1 MTFRSLLSVK
11 FYAANYTKGQRGL
24 NGNAIPPTTMRIP
37 KSKLAVDDLDH
48 SNRVGSRAETS
59 KELINS
65 LESILNSV
73 QLSDLHRLQKKVRKF
88 ASSLEAPTKEE
99 SLTREFHQ
107 VFERLLEEL
116 KKSAD
121 KCQLRS
127 KLIPEVQSYPSQL
140 PVSAKACE
148 IAELIRNNQVVVIA
162 GDTGSGKTTQLPKIC
177 LDAGLGRR
185 GMIGH
190 TQPRRLAALSVAT
203 RIADELGPVAGRG
216 VGSQVRFDDRSGPE
230 TYLKLM
236 TDGILLAEI
245 QADRYL
251 SKYEAIIIDEAH
263 ERSLNIDFLLGFLR
277 DLIRKRS
284 DLKLIITSATIDVEK
299 FSAHFCGAPIVSVE
313 GRTFPVEVRYKPV
326 LQPEESSR
334 NDDAQTE
341 AIISAIKEI
350 LQHDRYSNK
359 NTGDILV
366 FLPTEREIRDTAT
379 SLRKAKLGDL
389 DVLPLYGRLQHAEQ
403 ARIFAAHNTR
413 RVVLATN
420 VAETSITVP
429 GINYVVDTGTARIS
443 RYSLQSK
450 VQRLPI
456 EAISQASAN
465 QRKGRCGRIANG
477 ICIRLYSEQD
487 FDSRPLYTDPEIQ
500 RTNLAAVILR
510 MLQLKL
516 GDVENFPF
524 IEMPETKAVNEGHKL
539 LIELNAITASRAL
552 TSLGRQMAALPI
564 DPRYARMLL
573 ESHKLNCL
581 REVLIIVS
589 GLSIQD
595 PRESNSENKQIAI
608 ERQAEYKHPDSD
620 FMSLVKLWDAYE
632 ALRQGSSQAVLR
644 KYCKEH
650 FLSFMR
656 MREWREIHRQL
667 LLACQGLGFRINDE
681 EADYASI
688 HKSLIAGSLNQIA
701 RKSDERSFVGTRNK
715 KFSLFGA
722 SVLARSNTKW
732 IITGDQI
739 ETSQVFATQAAK
751 IQPEWVEE
759 VAMHL
764 VKRESFDPHWSRKR
778 QEVMAYEKVHLFG
791 LTLVERSLVRFAPID
806 PIAARALFIRHGL
819 VDQQLSNDIGF
830 VRHNQHLLERLEKL
844 EDKLRRPDILA
855 SESTQID
862 FFERV
867 IPDEVNSLRTLRN
880 WLVSI
885 NDRRGD
891 CLKLSE
897 KDLLADQS
905 DDFSFEDFP
914 DAAAIQSNTLRIDYV
929 FEPGK
934 EHDGATI
941 DVPVSLLAQLTQ
953 ADIDWSVPGIIREK
967 CIALLKGLPKAQ
979 RKNFIPVNAFVSEL
993 LPHLGAGSID
1003 FLDSFISAIYH
1014 LRKFRIDRQQLEA
1027 IELRPHLKIKV
1038 RVLDNSGKQ
1047 LAIDSSLDKLKRAFS
1062 QEEGASIKLSDTQ
1075 KSLVHPLEVSG
1086 LVVMPKADLPL
1097 RVEVGEGN
1105 IKLLRYPGLVDAGDS
1120 VSVKLFAD
1128 EDLARSA
1135 HARGVLKLVML
1146 NSVQQRNM
1154 VRKRCDRFVKQNAL
1168 KLPIPITDLV
1178 DQCVVAC
1185 YDYAITNAHI
1195 VRDRQSF
1202 EKMAVEV
1209 KAQVVGLGDRLVS
1222 LLERIILIRL
1232 KLKKRLSALSSAP
1245 EYLLSDVNSQLDH
1258 LFTPNFVVESGIERL
1273 TDFPRYLNA
1282 IELRLAKAPFMG
1294 PKDKVDTELL
1304 ANYSLQLEKLR
1315 SEPGIK
1321 LSANSAEKLEEIR
1334 WMLEEFRVSAF
1345 AQSLKTKIPVSPI
1358 RIEKA
1363 LSTIK
1368 DTSNGVSH

>member
-1 MTFRSLLSVK
+1 MKGNVTSPTSMRSSTQK
-11 FYAANYTKGQRGL
+11 SAA
-24 NGNAIPPTTMRIP
+24 
-37 KSKLAVDDLDH
+37 DDLEQL
-48 SNRVGSRAETS
+48 NAGGKKAET
-59 KELINS
+59 KTTLLAR
-65 LESILNSV
+65 LESTLESV
-73 QLSDLHRLQKKVRKF
+73 QLSDTHRLQKKVRKF
-88 ASSLEAPTKEE
+88 AASLASPAVEASHTSDSFSSGSFSRE
-99 SLTREFHQ
+99 SRQ
-107 VFERLLEEL
+107 AFERLLEEL
-116 KKSAD
+116 KKSAR
-121 KCQLRS
+121 KCELRA
-127 KLIPEVQSYPSQL
+127 KLIPETQSYPAQL
-140 PVSAKACE
+140 PVSAKASE
-148 IAELIRNNQVVVIA
+148 IAELIRNNQVVVVA

-177 LDAGLGRR
+177 LEAGLGRR

-203 RIADELGPVAGRG
+203 RIADELGPIAGRG

-230 TYLKLM
+230 TFLKLM

-277 DLIRKRS
+277 DLIRKRR
-284 DLKLIITSATIDVEK
+284 DLKIIITSATIDVEK
-299 FSAHFCGAPIVSVE
+299 FSAHFGDAPIVSVE

-326 LQPEESSR
+326 LQPEEASR
-334 NDDAQTE
+334 SEDPQAE

-350 LQHDRYSNK
+350 LHHDRSNNK

-389 DVLPLYGRLQHAEQ
+389 EILPLYGRLQHAEQ
-403 ARIFAAHNTR
+403 ARIFSAHKTR

-450 VQRLPI
+450 VQRLPV

-500 RTNLAAVILR
+500 RTNLAAVILK

-524 IEMPETKAVNEGHKL
+524 IEMPETKAINEGHKL
-539 LIELNAITASRAL
+539 LIELNAITAGKAL
-552 TSLGRQMAALPI
+552 TSIGRQMAALPI

-573 ESHKLNCL
+573 ESNKLNCL

-595 PRESNSENKQIAI
+595 PRESNSENKQVAI
-608 ERQAEYKHPDSD
+608 ERQAEYKHVDSD
-620 FMSLVKLWDAYE
+620 FLSLVKLWDAYE
-632 ALRQGSSQAVLR
+632 ALRQGSTQAVLR
-644 KYCKEH
+644 KYCKKQ

-656 MREWREIHRQL
+656 MREWREVHRQL
-667 LLACQGLGFRINDE
+667 LLACQGLGFRVNDE
-681 EADYASI
+681 EADYACI

-701 RKSDERSFVGTRNK
+701 RKTDERSFVGTRNK

-732 IITGDQI
+732 IMTGEQI

-791 LTLVERSLVRFAPID
+791 LTLVERALVRFAPID
-806 PIAARALFIRHGL
+806 PAAARALFIRHGL
-819 VDQQLSNDIGF
+819 VGQQVSSEIGF
-830 VRHNQHLLERLEKL
+830 VKHNQRLLERLEKL

-855 SESTQID
+855 SESSQTD

-867 IPDEVNSLRTLRN
+867 IPDEVNSLRTLKN
-880 WLVSI
+880 WLASI
-885 NDRRGD
+885 NDRKGD

-897 KDLLADQS
+897 KDLLADQG
-905 DDFSFEDFP
+905 DDLSFADFP
-914 DAAAIQSNTLRIDYV
+914 DAAAIQSNTLKIDYV

-967 CIALLKGLPKAQ
+967 CVALLKGLPKAQ
-979 RKNFIPVNAFVSEL
+979 RKNFIPVNAFVEEL
-993 LPHLGAGSID
+993 LPYLSTGSID
-1003 FLDSFISAIYH
+1003 LLDSFIAAVYDM
-1014 LRKFRIDRQQLEA
+1014 RKFRIDRALLET

-1047 LAIDSSLDKLKRAFS
+1047 LAIDSSLAALKQAFCKGEEANVRGSDS
-1062 QEEGASIKLSDTQ
+1062 QQ
-1075 KSLVHPLEVSG
+1075 SLGHPLEMSG
-1086 LVVMPKADLPL
+1086 LVTMPETELPPS
-1097 RVEVGEGN
+1097 VEVGDGN
-1105 IKLLRYPGLVDAGDS
+1105 IKLLRYPSLVDAGAS

-1128 EDLARSA
+1128 EELAREA
-1135 HARGVLKLVML
+1135 HAGGVLKLAML

-1154 VRKRCDRFVKQNAL
+1154 LRKHCDRFVKQNAL
-1168 KLPIPITDLV
+1168 KLPVSGADLV
-1178 DQCVVAC
+1178 EQCVEAC
-1185 YDYAITNAHI
+1185 YAYALTNTHTI
-1195 VRDRQSF
+1195 RDRQSF
-1202 EKMAVEV
+1202 ERAVVEA
-1209 KAQVVGLGDRLVS
+1209 KAQVVGLGDRLIS
-1222 LLERIILIRL
+1222 LLERIIVIRL
-1232 KLKKRLSALSSAP
+1232 TLKKRLSALSSAP
-1245 EYLLSDVNSQLDH
+1245 EYLLDDVNSQLDR
-1258 LFTPNFVVESGIERL
+1258 LFTPRFIVETGFERL
-1273 TDFPRYLNA
+1273 AEFPRYLNA

-1294 PKDKVDTELL
+1294 PKDKGDTELL
-1304 ANYSLQLEKLR
+1304 ANYLIQLEKLKNDSAAGLSMS
-1315 SEPGIK
+1315 SEPR
-1321 LSANSAEKLEEIR
+1321 LEEIR

-1345 AQSLKTKIPVSPI
+1345 AQSLKTKIPVSPT

-1363 LSTIK
+1363 LSAIK
-1368 DTSNGVSH
+1368 GGSRSITY

>member
-1 MTFRSLLSVK
+1 M
-11 FYAANYTKGQRGL
+11 
-24 NGNAIPPTTMRIP
+24 NGKAIPLTKTRS
-37 KSKLAVDDLDH
+37 SKQNSAADDLEHLNVDG
-48 SNRVGSRAETS
+48 NKAEA
-59 KELINS
+59 KKVLLNS
-65 LESILNSV
+65 LESILESV
-73 QLSDLHRLQKKVRKF
+73 QLSDAHRLQKKVRKF
-88 ASSLEAPTKEE
+88 AASLETPAVGAPLAREPLTKE
-99 SLTREFHQ
+99 SRQ
-107 VFERLLEEL
+107 AFERLLEEL
-116 KKSAD
+116 TKSAR
-121 KCQLRS
+121 KCQLRA
-127 KLIPEVQSYPSQL
+127 KLIPETQSYPAQL

-148 IAELIRNNQVVVIA
+148 IAELIRNHQVVVVA

-177 LDAGLGRR
+177 LEAGLGRR

-203 RIADELGPVAGRG
+203 RIADELGPIAGRG

-230 TYLKLM
+230 TFLKLM

-284 DLKLIITSATIDVEK
+284 DLKVIITSATIDVEK
-299 FSAHFCGAPIVSVE
+299 FSAHFGDAPIVSVE

-326 LQPEESSR
+326 LQPVEGSR
-334 NDDAQTE
+334 NEEPQAE

-350 LQHDRYSNK
+350 LQHDRTNNK

-389 DVLPLYGRLQHAEQ
+389 EILPLYGRLQHAEQ
-403 ARIFAAHNTR
+403 ARIFSAHQTR

-450 VQRLPI
+450 VQRLPV

-500 RTNLAAVILR
+500 RTNLAAVILK

-524 IEMPETKAVNEGHKL
+524 IEMPETKAINEGHKL
-539 LIELNAITASRAL
+539 LIELTAITAGMTL
-552 TSLGRQMAALPI
+552 TSIGQQMAALPI

-573 ESHKLNCL
+573 ESQKLNCL

-595 PRESNSENKQIAI
+595 PRENNSENKQVAI
-608 ERQAEYKHPDSD
+608 ERQAEYRHVDSD
-620 FMSLVKLWDAYE
+620 FLSLVKLWDAYE
-632 ALRQGSSQAVLR
+632 AVRQGTTQAVLR
-644 KYCKEH
+644 KYCKKQ

-656 MREWREIHRQL
+656 MREWREVHRQL
-667 LLACQGLGFRINDE
+667 LLACQGLGFRVNDE
-681 EADYASI
+681 EAEYACI

-701 RKSDERSFVGTRNK
+701 RKTDERSFVGTRNK

-722 SVLARSNTKW
+722 SVLARTNTKW
-732 IITGDQI
+732 IMTGEQI

-778 QEVMAYEKVHLFG
+778 QEIMAYEKVHLFG
-791 LTLVERSLVRFAPID
+791 LTLVERALVRFAPID
-806 PIAARALFIRHGL
+806 PAAARSLFIRHGL
-819 VDQQLSNDIGF
+819 VGQQMSSEIEF
-830 VRHNQHLLERLEKL
+830 VNYNQRLLERLEKL
-844 EDKLRRPDILA
+844 EDKLRRPNILA
-855 SESTQID
+855 NESSQID

-867 IPDEVNSLRTLRN
+867 IPEEVNSLKTLKS

-885 NDRRGD
+885 NDRKGD

-897 KDLLADQS
+897 KVLLADQS
-905 DDFSFEDFP
+905 DDFSFANFP
-914 DAAAIQSNTLRIDYV
+914 DAATIQSNTLKIDYV

-967 CIALLKGLPKAQ
+967 CVALLKGLPKAQ
-979 RKNFIPVNAFVSEL
+979 RKNFIPVNAFVNEL
-993 LPHLGAGSID
+993 LPYLSMRSIG
-1003 FLDSFISAIYH
+1003 FLDSFIAAIYD
-1014 LRKFRIDRQQLEA
+1014 LRRLRIDREQLEA

-1038 RVLDNSGKQ
+1038 RVLDITGKQ
-1047 LAIDSSLDKLKRAFS
+1047 LAIGSSLAVLKQAFCKDSDANARTSDS
-1062 QEEGASIKLSDTQ
+1062 QQ
-1075 KSLVHPLEVSG
+1075 SLGHPLEVSG
-1086 LVVMPKADLPL
+1086 LVTMPETELPQSI
-1097 RVEVGEGN
+1097 EVGEGN
-1105 IKLLRYPGLVDAGDS
+1105 IKLLRYPSLVDAGAS

-1128 EDLARSA
+1128 EEIAREV
-1135 HARGVLKLVML
+1135 HAGGVLKLAML
-1146 NSVQQRNM
+1146 SSVQQRNM
-1154 VRKRCDRFVKQNAL
+1154 LRKHCDRFVRQNAL
-1168 KLPIPITDLV
+1168 KFPVNTSDLV
-1178 DQCVVAC
+1178 EQCVEAC
-1185 YDYAITNAHI
+1185 YAYVLTNTHTI
-1195 VRDRQSF
+1195 RDRQSF
-1202 EKMAVEV
+1202 ERAAAEV
-1209 KAQVVGLGDRLVS
+1209 KSQVVGLGDRLIS
-1222 LLERIILIRL
+1222 LLERIIVVRL
-1232 KLKKRLSALSSAP
+1232 TLKNRLSALSSAP
-1245 EYLLSDVNSQLDH
+1245 EYLLSDVNSQLDR
-1258 LFTPNFVVESGIERL
+1258 LFTPRFIVETGIERL
-1273 TDFPRYLNA
+1273 GEFPRYLSA

-1294 PKDKVDTELL
+1294 PKDKSDSELL
-1304 ANYSLQLEKLR
+1304 ANYSVQLEKLKNELAAGPTM
-1315 SEPGIK
+1315 S
-1321 LSANSAEKLEEIR
+1321 SAPRLAEIR

-1345 AQSLKTKIPVSPI
+1345 AQSLKTKIPVSPT

-1363 LSTIK
+1363 LSAIK
-1368 DTSNGVSH
+1368 GDSKGIIH